1 MTMNTRNHQRGMTA
15 IGWLLVLGLIAFCT
29 LITLRLVPMY
39 LEYAKVVSTLES
51 LENEPGISQMG
62 KPEIVKIIGR
72 RFDVNDV
79 RKVDP
84 RTVQISKERG
94 QLLVGF
100 KYERREHL
108 VGNIDIVGVFD
119 KTIEVPIR

>member
-1 MTMNTRNHQRGMTA
+1 
-15 IGWLLVLGLIAFCT
+15 
-29 LITLRLVPMY
+29 VPMY

-79 RKVDP
+79 RDVDP
-84 RTVQISKERG
+84 RKVQISKERG

-108 VGNIDIVGVFD
+108 IGNIDIVGVFD
-119 KTIEVPIR
+119 KHVEVPIR